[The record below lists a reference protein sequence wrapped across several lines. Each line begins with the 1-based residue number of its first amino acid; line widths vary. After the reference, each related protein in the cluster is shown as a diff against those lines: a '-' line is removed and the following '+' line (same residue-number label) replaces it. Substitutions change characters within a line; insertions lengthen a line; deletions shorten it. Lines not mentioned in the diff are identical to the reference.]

1 MTILR
6 LVLQLCLD
14 LLHLDL
20 EIFLGQFK
28 VFLLSLHIDL
38 LLVDSF
44 LKSTH
49 RSEELGGQL
58 DQGLAIT
65 NPVVIKDSCL
75 TDCDSFIDPLD
86 AHLILLL
93 KLHGQFSIGSF
104 PLCYCLLFRVE
115 LKLLVLNLGHKLG
128 VFLAQVLQFVLQ
140 FLQIEKAVLFRVS
153 QLHP

>member
-20 EIFLGQFK
+20 EVLLGQFK

-58 DQGLAIT
+58 DQGLAIP
-65 NPVVIKDSCL
+65 NPIVIKDSCL
-75 TDCDSFIDPLD
+75 TDSDSFIDPLD

-104 PLCYCLLFRVE
+104 PLCYSFLLRVE
-115 LKLLVLNLGHKLG
+115 LKLLVLNLGHKLR